1 MAKTGLDNPTGIAE
15 IDAILEKLTK
25 DFGDDMSG
33 EDYGNVTFTTSG
45 STKFD
50 CAIGRGGIPN
60 ARIIEI
66 IGDTGSLKTSLA
78 LTFLAQ
84 KQAARRAAG
93 ITNKRDLILDLEH
106 SLERGFIEGFN
117 VDMSQV
123 IWKRFYTAEEALQF
137 LTTLMT
143 SGSIDY
149 VIFDSVDALQTQV
162 QVKKAAGEDQV
173 GGASK
178 IISKAVRQLAKD
190 VATHEATLIFINQI
204 RLNPGQMFGN
214 PETTPGGKSIGYYSR
229 LRIKLLPRKD
239 GHPDVPGAAVM
250 RARIFKNGFG
260 PPLEEDIELAF
271 RYGKGFDPV
280 YDIESLAKDLGILR
294 HSAGQTKVQW
304 RGDAEAEPLLPDI
317 EKGKEAGQRALREN
331 PRLLERLR
339 HACLRIAK
347 VPEAKQDSE
356 FTDVGNGST
365 KD

>member
-1 MAKTGLDNPTGIAE
+1 MAKTELSNPTGLAE
-15 IDAILEKLTK
+15 IDSILEKLTK
-25 DFGDDMSG
+25 DFGEDMSG
-33 EDYGNVTFTTSG
+33 TDYGNVTFTTSG

-60 ARIIEI
+60 GRIIEV

-78 LTFLAQ
+78 LTWVAQ
-84 KQAARRAAG
+84 RQAWRRTNG
-93 ITNKRDLILDLEH
+93 ITNKRDIILDLEH
-106 SLERGFIEGFN
+106 SLERSFIEGFGI
-117 VDMSQV
+117 DMSQV
-123 IWKRFYTAEEALQF
+123 IWKRFYSAEEALQF
-137 LTTLMT
+137 LIDLLK
-143 SGSIDY
+143 SGMIDY
-149 VIFDSVDALQTQV
+149 VVFDSVDALQTEV
-162 QVKKAAGEDQV
+162 QMRKAAGEDQV

-178 IISKAVRQLAKD
+178 ILSKAVRQLAKD
-190 VATHEATLIFINQI
+190 VATLGATLIFINQI
-204 RLNPGQMFGN
+204 RLNPGQMFGS
-214 PETTPGGKSIGYYSR
+214 PETSAGGKSIGYYSR

-304 RGDAEAEPLLPDI
+304 RADLEAEPLLPDV
-317 EKGKEAGQRALREN
+317 EKGKEAAQKALREN
-331 PRLLERLR
+331 PQLVERLR
-339 HACLRIAK
+339 HACLRMAK

-356 FTDVGNGST
+356 FTDVG
-365 KD
+365 K